1 MEQIIYAII
10 LGIIQGLSEFLPVS
24 SSGHIELGKFFLDF
38 EPEDSLLFTVVLHF
52 ATALS
57 TVVVFRKDIWQ
68 LITGIFNPKDSE
80 NRLFAL
86 KIIVSMLPAAIIGV
100 LFNDEL
106 EALFDRQIIL
116 VSICLYITG
125 LLLFVADKAKAT
137 EGRVTF
143 TNAIIIG
150 IAQAI
155 AILPGISRSG
165 ATIATSVLLKIERK
179 QAARFSF
186 LMVLPLIFGKMA
198 KDTMDGTWVGGEVA
212 IVPMVAG
219 FIAAFVVGYFACT
232 WMIRLVT
239 NAQLKY
245 FSYYC
250 FAVATI
256 SIIWYS
262 IAY

>member
-10 LGIIQGLSEFLPVS
+10 LGIIQGLAEFLPVS

-38 EPEDSLLFTVVLHF
+38 EPQDNLLFTVVVHF

-57 TVVVFRKDIWQ
+57 TVVVFRKDIWEI
-68 LITGIFNPKDSE
+68 LTSLFSTKDRE
-80 NRLFAL
+80 NQLFAL
-86 KIIVSMLPAAIIGV
+86 KIIVSMVPAALIGV
-100 LFNDEL
+100 LFDEEL
-106 EALFDRQIIL
+106 EVLFDRQIIL
-116 VSICLYITG
+116 VCVCLYITG
-125 LLLFVADKAKAT
+125 LLLFVADKSKST
-137 EGRVTF
+137 TGQVTF
-143 TNAIIIG
+143 GNALIIG

-155 AILPGISRSG
+155 ALLPGISRSG

-198 KDTMDGTWVGGEVA
+198 KDTMDGTWTQGDVA
-212 IVPMVAG
+212 IMPLVAG

-232 WMIRLVT
+232 WMIKLVS

-256 SIIWYS
+256 SLIWYS